1 MFEKHTI
8 GIVAMHDF
16 GQGGVKIGAM
26 NLMIIGTES
35 FDIVVPARSNLD
47 DIAGLKMAYQ
57 IRFGGTGLI
66 RHPFPNAKK
75 VERMHRVRCDGHTC
89 ADFSEFSTLLKNR
102 NLVAEM
108 LQCKCSGQPADTAT
122 HYGYPRGFH
131 RPRLAP
137 SRDPLRG

>member
-1 MFEKHTI
+1 
-8 GIVAMHDF
+8 MHDI

-35 FDIVVPARSNLD
+35 FDIVVPARPDLD

-57 IRFGGTGLI
+57 VRFSGTGLV

-89 ADFSEFSTLLKNR
+89 ADFSELSALLKNR

-108 LQCKCSGQPADTAT
+108 LQPADTAT

-137 SRDPLRG
+137 SSAPLRG